1 MKCLITI
8 LIQWLFI
15 MGISFQADAQSTSII
30 APSDIIISQNFHFDL
45 HQLTDPSNTTFGKI
59 ANSQAERN
67 ELKTIDIVCPNFCN
81 YNPCTEYPGMLVI
94 NPIPMPASNIACN
107 HYHQFYNSTQKNK
120 QYTLS
125 WGMDGYLI
133 NANSQVPK
141 ISIIDNRIKSQSGD
155 LHGPI
160 LRVMRILDKNK
171 IPVLDTQTIWIV
183 DCDYNFKT
191 TSILECNDDVE
202 LALDSNCM
210 ITLSSDL
217 FLFGKLYN
225 CWDEYIIKAQYWTTT
240 SQGGF
245 IDRDTLKK
253 GVQLG
258 FEDLYKEFRFTVID
272 PNTGNSC
279 WSHGSIKDTISPR
292 IIFPDT
298 ISLIPEVGT
307 CQGIWNVPIPIITD
321 NCFKDI
327 RFTLDINHGTIL
339 GNEFIGFKVIN
350 IPGGTNIAHII
361 ATDLAGNKTI
371 KEIIVNVK
379 QIIPMPICD
388 STVVSLNGTL
398 TPGFN
403 IAKIVADS
411 IDKTVDSC
419 HVQLWYKVI
428 RLEAL
433 LGTKDGSNDDQIIS
447 CDGLDTDDDSIRI
460 GQQMYF
466 DDFAIFCCNDIGKK
480 IQIVLR
486 AFNVNPGDGPIDPE
500 LMANPSSPLYGNFSD
515 CMTVVEVQDKSVPTL
530 VAPPNMV
537 VSSTFTFDINKLT
550 QADDP
555 TFGRIVTTLSDRR
568 KVFTIDYVCHRYCD
582 PNIKTGYPGYV
593 QTNQIPVPAPNQ
605 ACIFYNQLFDTAHF
619 NRKYE
624 LVWGFDGYALSS
636 CEVKNIS
643 IVIKD
648 LRINGLG
655 EIQRLISVN
664 GPNGSV
670 TNATQIIWVVDCDR
684 LVETKD
690 ANKNYIS
697 IMTITPNPSNGDLNI
712 TVDPSIDKLLIT
724 SASGDIIRTIE
735 IQETK
740 QLQINDIN
748 NGLYFIQAYGKGK
761 FIAADK
767 MIVMG
772 R

>member
-1 MKCLITI
+1 MKNQVTLLLTCLMIFNMH
-8 LIQWLFI
+8 QVY
-15 MGISFQADAQSTSII
+15 
-30 APSDIIISQNFHFDL
+30 SQNDTLVAPADVVISHKFKVDL
-45 HQLTDPSNTTFGKI
+45 TQLKDPLDTTFGKI
-59 ANSQAERN
+59 ANSIAER
-67 ELKTIDIVCPNFCN
+67 KDIITRDFVCYNYCA
-81 YNPCTEYPGMLVI
+81 YNPCTGYFERGQLNPTWDLACRYYNNLFDTARKNSVYKLIWGKDGFVI
-94 NPIPMPASNIACN
+94 N
-107 HYHQFYNSTQKNK
+107 KNGNPP
-120 QYTLS
+120 TITVL
-125 WGMDGYLI
+125 
-133 NANSQVPK
+133 
-141 ISIIDNRIKSQSGD
+141 DNRILNKFTNN

-160 LRVMRILDKNK
+160 LRVIQILDHNNLTLK
-171 IPVLDTQTIWIV
+171 DTQTIWVV
-183 DCDYNFKT
+183 DCEYSSNST
-191 TSILECNDDVE
+191 GILECIDNVE
-202 LALDSNCM
+202 ISLDSNCM
-210 ITLSSDL
+210 VTLTADM
-217 FLFGKLYN
+217 FLEGQTYG
-225 CWDEYIIKAQYWTTT
+225 CWQQYIVEARYWTTT
-240 SQGGF
+240 GSGGL
-245 IDRDTLKK
+245 IDRDTIKK

-258 FEDLYKEFRFTVID
+258 FGDLSKEFKFTVRD
-272 PNTGNSC
+272 PITGNSC
-279 WSHGSIKDTISPR
+279 WSHGIIKDTIPPR

-298 ISLIPEVGT
+298 ISLIPDVGT
-307 CQGIWNVPIPIITD
+307 CQGIWEVPITKITD
-321 NCFKDI
+321 NCFQDI
-327 RFTLDINHGTIL
+327 RYTLDINHGTIL
-339 GNEFIGFKVIN
+339 GDEFIGFKVIN

-361 ATDLAGNKTI
+361 ATDLVGNKTI
-371 KEIIVNVK
+371 KKIIVNVK
-379 QIIPMPICD
+379 QILPMPICD
-388 STVVSLNGTL
+388 TTVVSLNGTL

-433 LGTKDGSNDDQIIS
+433 LGTKDGSHADQIIS

-500 LMANPSSPLYGNFSD
+500 LMANPSSPLYGKFSD
-515 CMTVVEVQDKSVPTL
+515 CITVVDVQDKSVPTL

-537 VSSTFTFDINKLT
+537 VSSTFTLDINKLT

-555 TFGRIVTTLSDRR
+555 TFGRIVTTLSARQR
-568 KVFTIDYVCHRYCD
+568 VFTIDYVCHRYCE
-582 PNIKTGYPGYV
+582 PNNKTGYPGYV
-593 QTNQIPVPAPNQ
+593 QTNQVPVPAPNQ

-636 CEVKNIS
+636 CEVKNIN

-664 GPNGSV
+664 GPNGSI
-670 TNATQIIWVVDCDR
+670 TNATQTIWVVDCDR

-735 IQETK
+735 IQDTK
-740 QLQINDIN
+740 LLQINDIN

-761 FIAADK
+761 FIGVDK
-767 MIVMG
+767 MIVMV

>member
-1 MKCLITI
+1 MKNQVTLLLTCLMIFNMH
-8 LIQWLFI
+8 QVY
-15 MGISFQADAQSTSII
+15 
-30 APSDIIISQNFHFDL
+30 SQNDTLVAPADVVISHKFKVDL
-45 HQLTDPSNTTFGKI
+45 TQLKDPLDTTFGKI
-59 ANSQAERN
+59 ANSIAER
-67 ELKTIDIVCPNFCN
+67 KDIITRDFVCYNYCA
-81 YNPCTEYPGMLVI
+81 YNPCTGYFERGQLNPTWDLACRYYNNLFDTARKNSVYKLIWGKDGYVI
-94 NPIPMPASNIACN
+94 N
-107 HYHQFYNSTQKNK
+107 KNGNPP
-120 QYTLS
+120 TITVL
-125 WGMDGYLI
+125 
-133 NANSQVPK
+133 
-141 ISIIDNRIKSQSGD
+141 DNRILNKFTNN

-160 LRVMRILDKNK
+160 LRVIQILDHNNLTLK
-171 IPVLDTQTIWIV
+171 DTQTIWVV
-183 DCDYNFKT
+183 DCEYSSNST
-191 TSILECNDDVE
+191 GILECIDNVE
-202 LALDSNCM
+202 ISLDSNCM
-210 ITLSSDL
+210 VTLTADM
-217 FLFGKLYN
+217 FLEGQTYG
-225 CWDEYIIKAQYWTTT
+225 CWQQYIVEARYWTTT
-240 SQGGF
+240 GSGGL
-245 IDRDTLKK
+245 IDRDTIKK

-258 FEDLYKEFRFTVID
+258 FGDLSKEFKFTVRD
-272 PNTGNSC
+272 PITGNSC
-279 WSHGSIKDTISPR
+279 WSHGIIKDTIPPR

-298 ISLIPEVGT
+298 ISLIPDVGT
-307 CQGIWNVPIPIITD
+307 CQGIWEVPIPKITD
-321 NCFKDI
+321 NCFQDI
-327 RFTLDINHGTIL
+327 RYTLDINHGTIL
-339 GNEFIGFKVIN
+339 GDEFIGFKVIN

-379 QIIPMPICD
+379 QILPMPICD

-403 IAKIVADS
+403 LAKIFADS

-433 LGTKDGSNDDQIIS
+433 LGTKDGSHAEQIIS

-500 LMANPSSPLYGNFSD
+500 LMANPSSPLYGKFSD
-515 CMTVVEVQDKSVPTL
+515 CITVVDVQDKSVPTL
-530 VAPPNMV
+530 VAPPNIV

-555 TFGRIVTTLSDRR
+555 TFGRIVTTLSARQR
-568 KVFTIDYVCHRYCD
+568 VFTIDYVCHRYCE
-582 PNIKTGYPGYV
+582 PNNKTGYPGYV
-593 QTNQIPVPAPNQ
+593 QTNQVPVPAPNQ

-636 CEVKNIS
+636 CEVKNIN

-670 TNATQIIWVVDCDR
+670 TNATQTIWVVDCDR

-690 ANKNYIS
+690 ANKNHIS
-697 IMTITPNPSNGDLNI
+697 IMTITPNPSNGDINI

-724 SASGDIIRTIE
+724 SASGDVIRTIE
-735 IQETK
+735 IQDTK
-740 QLQINDIN
+740 LLHLNDIN

-761 FIAADK
+761 LIGVDK